1 MLTGGSSLVANSIMI
16 GLCPYQYDSL
26 SKENPEMGTAAKL
39 GNAAVNGTLKL
50 WVSLWKVA
58 VTYGKAS

>member
-16 GLCPYQYDSL
+16 GLPLLYQYDSL

-39 GNAAVNGTLKL
+39 GNAAVNGTL
-50 WVSLWKVA
+50 S
-58 VTYGKAS
+58 

>member
-26 SKENPEMGTAAKL
+26 QENPEMGTAAKL
-39 GNAAVNGTLKL
+39 GNAAVNGTLSYR
-50 WVSLWKVA
+50 VSLWKVSGN
-58 VTYGKAS
+58 VWKVS